1 MTTAVSAVSIRNL
14 DSIFTLF
21 LLSWLVAHECRDK
34 MRGSSSMKNV
44 SAYEAKLPFLT
55 KKKYIKKRR
64 IKQTAIRGQILYV
77 ECVTSIK
84 YCCCNFSNFAELRYL
99 QYLVIVMNSI
109 PNMTCLHPKDLQY
122 VAAPAS
128 EVGNY
133 RNSKSLTDSGK
144 KKINIQIC
152 PNLTREEKKRLDYCF
167 SRLHLFLHC
176 GIFFLYI
183 YIKCTFFDVQ
193 GFQSCQICIALL
205 NVLIIIVLCERPRPL
220 LLIVS
225 SSLFFCSNE
234 SQLWLSEASCPLW
247 TAAATSIPFS
257 PMMLARDGC
266 QQTVWFL
273 V

>member
-1 MTTAVSAVSIRNL
+1 MLQHQLAKQEITETVNL
-14 DSIFTLF
+14 
-21 LLSWLVAHECRDK
+21 LLTQE
-34 MRGSSSMKNV
+34 
-44 SAYEAKLPFLT
+44 
-55 KKKYIKKRR
+55 KKD
-64 IKQTAIRGQILYV
+64 QH
-77 ECVTSIK
+77 
-84 YCCCNFSNFAELRYL
+84 SN
-99 QYLVIVMNSI
+99 M
-109 PNMTCLHPKDLQY
+109 
-122 VAAPAS
+122 
-128 EVGNY
+128 
-133 RNSKSLTDSGK
+133 SKSD
-144 KKINIQIC
+144 Q
-152 PNLTREEKKRLDYCF
+152 RRKKRLDYCF

-183 YIKCTFFDVQ
+183 YIKCKFFDVQ